1 MAFYDQTQNLIKTFA
16 VQVEEVVQKA
26 SIESLTGDPQKAV
39 TKLVISKC
47 EKGADIH
54 IYLNNKVSEKKFSRL
69 N

>member
-1 MAFYDQTQNLIKTFA
+1 MLKKGFL
-16 VQVEEVVQKA
+16 A
-26 SIESLTGDPQKAV
+26 SNIIYVSTSHKIRILKRYF
-39 TKLVISKC
+39 KILNNIFKVISKC